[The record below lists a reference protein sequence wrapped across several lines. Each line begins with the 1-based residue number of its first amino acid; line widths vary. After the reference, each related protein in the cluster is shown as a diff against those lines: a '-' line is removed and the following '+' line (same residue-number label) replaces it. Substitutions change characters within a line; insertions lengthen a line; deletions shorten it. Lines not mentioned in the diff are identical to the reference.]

1 MLTEAKCRT
10 IVRQICRGVQYIHS
24 QGYIHLDL
32 KPFNIVFSKRKDD
45 YDLRIIDF
53 GLARNLEGQDSLKVG
68 MCGTI
73 EYMSPEVM
81 NCDFASPASDLW
93 GVGVIT
99 YQLLS
104 GGISPFF
111 AINRFRTMAKVLD
124 VDYSLDQA
132 ELCKVSDEAKDFLSR
147 LLLKNPKNRLTAS
160 QCLEHDWLKDEKLY
174 LGILQTLETIWMR
187 RCLARR
193 RWYRL
198 FNALRVMRRVRN
210 ILSEIQL
217 NSSSDDENQNPN
229 EAAEVILKDP
239 DHPYFHPFTRYSLL
253 FDKIH
258 LVANNGTF
266 GTVFSVMHKES
277 GEIYAARH
285 VRDLEKRTDLRGEA
299 EILWQ
304 IRNVPELVQ
313 LQGLYEGP
321 SQSVLII
328 DDLIGKYNQ

>member
-1 MLTEAKCRT
+1 
-10 IVRQICRGVQYIHS
+10 
-24 QGYIHLDL
+24 
-32 KPFNIVFSKRKDD
+32 
-45 YDLRIIDF
+45 
-53 GLARNLEGQDSLKVG
+53 
-68 MCGTI
+68 
-73 EYMSPEVM
+73 M
-81 NCDFASPASDLW
+81 NCDLASPASDLW

-111 AINRFRTMAKVLD
+111 AINRFRTMAKVLE

-147 LLLKNPKNRLTAS
+147 LLLKNPRKRLTAT
-160 QCLEHDWLKDEKLY
+160 QCLEHEWLKDEKLY

-210 ILSEIQL
+210 IISEANGDMKL
-217 NSSSDDENQNPN
+217 WTSSSDDENGDNGPVTQNG
-229 EAAEVILKDP
+229 
-239 DHPYFHPFTRYSLL
+239 DHPYLHPITRYSLL

-266 GTVFSVMHKES
+266 GTVFSVMHKET
-277 GEIYAARH
+277 GETYAARH
-285 VRDLEKRTDLRGEA
+285 VKDVEKRGNLRDEA
-299 EILWQ
+299 ALLWQ
-304 IRNVPELVQ
+304 IRNVPELIQ

-321 SQSVLII
+321 SQSVLTI
-328 DDLIGKYNQ
+328 DDLIGKLLRSNYKINKIQTLLIGNRNFTYLWSPLQR

>member
-1 MLTEAKCRT
+1 
-10 IVRQICRGVQYIHS
+10 
-24 QGYIHLDL
+24 
-32 KPFNIVFSKRKDD
+32 
-45 YDLRIIDF
+45 
-53 GLARNLEGQDSLKVG
+53 
-68 MCGTI
+68 
-73 EYMSPEVM
+73 M
-81 NCDFASPASDLW
+81 NCDEATPASDLW

-111 AINRFRTMAKVLD
+111 AINRFRTMAKVLE

-132 ELCKVSDEAKDFLSR
+132 ELCKVSEEAKDFLSR
-147 LLLKNPKNRLTAS
+147 LLLKNPRKRLTAT
-160 QCLEHDWLKDEKLY
+160 QCLEHEWLKDEKLY

-210 ILSEIQL
+210 IMAEANGEMKLW
-217 NSSSDDENQNPN
+217 NSSSDDENG
-229 EAAEVILKDP
+229 EHSAVVAAQEK
-239 DHPYFHPFTRYSLL
+239 HPYLHPFTRYSLL

-266 GTVFSVMHKES
+266 GTVFSVMHKET

-285 VRDLEKRTDLRGEA
+285 VKDEEKRDNLRDEA
-299 EILWQ
+299 AILWQ

-328 DDLIGKYNQ
+328 DDLIGMSFQVSKSES